1 MKKLKIKV
9 IESGRILTPEE
20 TNELKGGCYSYT
32 GCNRYENC
40 GWFSYESCKP
50 AAAYGYVSNGSTVI
64 CNNGYHYSSCGTGN
78 NYTICGSEMTY
89 RS

>member
-20 TNELKGGCYSYT
+20 FQELKGGSCTYT
-32 GCNRYENC
+32 GCNTYDNC
-40 GWFSYESCKP
+40 GWFSYESCRP
-50 AAAYGYVSNGSTVI
+50 AAAYGYESNGSTVI
-64 CNNGYHYSSCGTGN
+64 CNVSNHYVSCGRGN
-78 NYTICGSEMTY
+78 NYTICGGGKTY